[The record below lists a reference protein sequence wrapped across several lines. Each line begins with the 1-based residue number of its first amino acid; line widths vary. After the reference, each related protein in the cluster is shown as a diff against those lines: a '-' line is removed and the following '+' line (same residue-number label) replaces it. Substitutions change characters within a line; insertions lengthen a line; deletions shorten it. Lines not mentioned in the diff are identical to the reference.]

1 MVIGREKVDNY
12 LMSIPQEEPV
22 SEEDKAYT
30 AAPNGWKWFT
40 KGHLIDTSNNGEVEV
55 IVVIG

>member
-30 AAPNGWKWFT
+30 TARNGWKWFT

-55 IVVIG
+55 VMVIV

>member
-22 SEEDKAYT
+22 SVVDKAYT
-30 AAPNGWKWFT
+30 AAAIGWKWFT
-40 KGHLIDTSNNGEVEV
+40 KVHLMDT
-55 IVVIG
+55 